1 MVRTPDGRVVID
13 PTGRLNGRGA
23 YLCRDA
29 ACWTAG
35 TRRGTLDR
43 ALGVPIPDDLR
54 AILAAGPDM
63 NTGTTRG
70 PQAEPLTTTTG
81 GGIDGQE

>member
-1 MVRTPDGRVVID
+1 VVID

-35 TRRGTLDR
+35 LRKGTLDR
-43 ALGVPIPDDLR
+43 ALGTTIPAGLR
-54 AILAAGPDM
+54 AQLAAGPDA
-63 NTGTTRG
+63 NDSTTATGSHE
-70 PQAEPLTTTTG
+70 EPLTTTTTG
-81 GGIDGQE
+81 GGAHG